1 MNFCGGE
8 FGPQF
13 KFLLFNLGLTNF
25 ERVSQKSVSVDN
37 FKTELHLAFADSG
50 EIEKIVDQARFQL
63 DVAANELK
71 RFMHHLRN
79 VLLAFEHRH
88 GSQNRSERRSQLV
101 TQHREKTIL

>member
-1 MNFCGGE
+1 MNFCGTE

-13 KFLLFNLGLTNF
+13 QFLLFNLGLTNF

-37 FKTELHLAFADSG
+37 FKTELYLTLADSG
-50 EIEKIVDQARFQL
+50 KIEKIVDQAGFQF

-79 VLLAFEHRH
+79 VLLAFKH
-88 GSQNRSERRSQLV
+88 GHCSQNRSQRSQQSV
-101 TQHREKTIL
+101 TQRGEK